1 MFSKLCRKEKFLFD
15 FLLHFI
21 GLVESF
27 LEIGKKE
34 KVRSIKN
41 ISIVFVQFSDC
52 LWLSSLE
59 MNIFKT
65 NLAPDDLKSHQSRET
80 SSVWGKNR
88 SLKIDYL
95 FQKKSF
101 SNSSWNF
108 EYIFSFNNIFTEL
121 LQSKIPCCGKSAKI
135 AILEITGYLHVNNNN
150 NNGDNTLRLLF
161 YESWTCIF
169 GKILC

>member
-1 MFSKLCRKEKFLFD
+1 MFSKLFRKEKFLFD

-52 LWLSSLE
+52 LWFTSLE

-101 SNSSWNF
+101 SNSSWNL
-108 EYIFSFNNIFTEL
+108 EYNFFSFNNIFTEL
-121 LQSKIPCCGKSAKI
+121 LQSKIP
-135 AILEITGYLHVNNNN
+135 
-150 NNGDNTLRLLF
+150 LLQ
-161 YESWTCIF
+161 
-169 GKILC
+169 

>member
-101 SNSSWNF
+101 SNSSWNL
-108 EYIFSFNNIFTEL
+108 EYIFITT
-121 LQSKIPCCGKSAKI
+121 LQNYYKAKFPCCGKSAKI

-150 NNGDNTLRLLF
+150 NYGDNTLRLLF